1 VQSLGAIPFDLVEFQ
16 AFFFLSRRP
25 SFSHEVLLKVV
36 AAGGEGRAAG
46 AHRRLEDRP
55 LASASGTAA
64 TPVSTRQRRGSSG
77 ALTSLTSSLPS

>member
-1 VQSLGAIPFDLVEFQ
+1 MQSLGAIPFDLVEFQ

-55 LASASGTAA
+55 LE
-64 TPVSTRQRRGSSG
+64 PLLRWSG
-77 ALTSLTSSLPS
+77 ALTLLISSLPSWV